1 MLRHPNLAL
10 EERAVIPSKMDAHQ
24 QRKLLGL
31 IGLGVRGRGA
41 VVGVERVRDA
51 AKRGKLHLAIAAPD
65 ASSNSLDKVV
75 PLLQARGI
83 SVISGPSAAEL
94 GAAAGRETTAVVGIV
109 DRGLAKG
116 IRALSAD
123 RLPNVVKEDVV

>member
-1 MLRHPNLAL
+1 
-10 EERAVIPSKMDAHQ
+10 MDEHQ
-24 QRKLLGL
+24 QRKLVGL
-31 IGLGVRGRGA
+31 IGLGMRGRGV

-83 SVISGPSAAEL
+83 AVLAGPSAADL
-94 GAAAGRETTAVVGIV
+94 GGAVGREATAVIGIV
-109 DRGLAKG
+109 DKGLAKG
-116 IRALSAD
+116 IRALSAELMP
-123 RLPNVVKEDVV
+123 RVVKEDVV

>member
-1 MLRHPNLAL
+1 
-10 EERAVIPSKMDAHQ
+10 MDEHQ

-41 VVGVERVRDA
+41 VIGVERVRDA
-51 AKRGKLHLAIAAPD
+51 AKRGKLHLAIAASD

-83 SVISGPSAAEL
+83 TVVTGASAADL
-94 GAAAGRETTAVVGIV
+94 GAAAGRETTAVIGIV
-109 DRGLAKG
+109 DKGLAKG
-116 IRALSAD
+116 IRALGAD
-123 RLPNVVKEDVV
+123 SLPSVVKEDVV

>member
-1 MLRHPNLAL
+1 
-10 EERAVIPSKMDAHQ
+10 MDAHQ

-41 VVGVERVRDA
+41 VIGVERVRDA

-75 PLLQARGI
+75 PLLRARGI
-83 SVISGPSAAEL
+83 SVITGPPAADL
-94 GAAAGRETTAVVGIV
+94 GAAAGRETAAVVGIV
-109 DRGLAKG
+109 DKGLAKG
-116 IRALSAD
+116 IRALSTDA
-123 RLPNVVKEDVV
+123 LANVVEEDVV